1 MGRRTTRKMLKKK
14 IERNIKAEDI
24 LALLANRYG
33 DPYKYVCA
41 AEVSSGAGA
50 ANRRID
56 FMVMHCWF
64 SESFTLEGFEIKI
77 SKSDLRRE
85 LQDPDKHA
93 CFFDEIDYYWMV
105 APDYVL
111 DDLELL
117 PKKWGVMKVV
127 SGEDGKL
134 ELKIA
139 RKPLCLHDDKI
150 HTRKCSRNFMASF
163 IRAVQNNGIARANA
177 WKDREA
183 IEKEIRAKVEQE
195 ITNGARVVPE
205 WQMESLERMAKV
217 CEDLGISHFGWGNI
231 GMNEGEKKQLRE
243 ALNICDNIHRFANSL
258 ENTLSYLSIAKR
270 KINKLVE
277 AEMKFKEESN
287 TTIRKPEN

>member
-1 MGRRTTRKMLKKK
+1 MADKK
-14 IERNIKAEDI
+14 ITAEDI

-33 DPYKYVCA
+33 DSYKYAGA
-41 AEVSSGAGA
+41 AEVSPGTGA

-64 SESFTLEGFEIKI
+64 SESFTLEAFEIKI
-77 SKSDLRRE
+77 SKPDLRRE

-127 SGEDGKL
+127 TGEGGNL

-139 RKPLCLHDDKI
+139 RKPLCLHYDKI

-163 IRAVQNNGIARANA
+163 VRAVQNKGIAKANA

-183 IEKEIRAKVEQE
+183 VETEIRAKLERE
-195 ITNGARVVPE
+195 IANGARVVPE
-205 WQMESLERMAKV
+205 WKMEELERKARL
-217 CEDLGISHFGWGNI
+217 CEDLGISHFGMYGGGVSEWD
-231 GMNEGEKKQLRE
+231 KKRLRE
-243 ALNICDNIHRFANSL
+243 ALNVCDDIHRFANKL
-258 ENTLSYLSIAKR
+258 EETLSYLSAAKR
-270 KINKLVE
+270 KINKVVE
-277 AEMKFKEESN
+277 AEMKFKEEVN
-287 TTIRKPEN
+287 EGQGN